1 MIIHL
6 YLKIN
11 ESPCF
16 VNLPDGSKSF
26 CERMVL
32 HEKYK
37 NVGQMLTWNDIVVI
51 KMDKPIMIHNKK
63 TVGKLYFLI
72 AIAYTTDKRSLGSK
86 DH

>member
-1 MIIHL
+1 M
-6 YLKIN
+6 KIN

-51 KMDKPIMIHNKK
+51 KMSKEIINYNKK
-63 TVGKLYFLI
+63 LIGKLNLLV
-72 AIAYTTDKRSLGSK
+72 AIVISSNKINLNGQLYL
-86 DH
+86 